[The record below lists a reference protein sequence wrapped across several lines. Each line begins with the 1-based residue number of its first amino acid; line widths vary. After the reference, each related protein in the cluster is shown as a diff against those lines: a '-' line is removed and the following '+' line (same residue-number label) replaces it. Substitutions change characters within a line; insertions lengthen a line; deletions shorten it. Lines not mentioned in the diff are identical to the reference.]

1 MRIAKLAIVCA
12 LSALGLFGQAGT
24 GTITGTVTDA
34 AGAVVPGAAI
44 EVRNADT
51 NVAYPTVTT
60 ETGADSYTNA
70 PSTYRIRYKAVV
82 GQDLANLLSQKQY
95 AGKTA
100 CWNFQFVAGTGSPSQ
115 PSITYCR

>member
-60 ETGADSYTNA
+60 ETGAYTVLRLPPGGYAITVTASGFKTMSSSSWMKN
-70 PSTYRIRYKAVV
+70 SV
-82 GQDLANLLSQKQY
+82 SQLVII
-95 AGKTA
+95 
-100 CWNFQFVAGTGSPSQ
+100 C
-115 PSITYCR
+115 